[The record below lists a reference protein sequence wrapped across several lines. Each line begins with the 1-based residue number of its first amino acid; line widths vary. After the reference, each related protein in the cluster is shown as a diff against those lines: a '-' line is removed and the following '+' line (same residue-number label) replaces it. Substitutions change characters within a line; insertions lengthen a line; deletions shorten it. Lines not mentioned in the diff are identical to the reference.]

1 MITLII
7 MIPRSGISSTKTGEK
22 ARTMEEAATNL
33 QIRIENA
40 VTRSFIHSFI
50 HLFIYSFFQ
59 SFIHPFICS
68 FVYLFVYSFIRL
80 FVYSFIHLVV

>member
-40 VTRSFIHSFI
+40 VTRFFIHSFI
-50 HLFIYSFFQ
+50 Y
-59 SFIHPFICS
+59 SFIHPFIHSS
-68 FVYLFVYSFIRL
+68 FHSLIYLLNYSFIQSSIHH
-80 FVYSFIHLVV
+80 FIVSFKR

>member
-50 HLFIYSFFQ
+50 YSSFHSFSLSFILSFVHLFI
-59 SFIHPFICS
+59 C
-68 FVYLFVYSFIRL
+68 SFIRL

>member
-50 HLFIYSFFQ
+50 HSFIYSFIHSFSL
-59 SFIHPFICS
+59 SFILSFVHLFIC
-68 FVYLFVYSFIRL
+68 SFIRL